1 MERCAL
7 WVITAL
13 APTQPARPPSP
24 PRAAPRPGHF
34 KILLTTSGARWCLG
48 RGAASRFDGFKLEA
62 RSLREAVM
70 PEVLRQ
76 NALPVVNDFLR
87 SAGLSA
93 DEIDL
98 VRKLVGHTIA
108 AVECGLICETLAW
121 RGGNRTHA
129 ANVLGISIRAL
140 RNKIHLYK
148 RMGISLSEPSRGLTN
163 GGHDGAITAGSRLD
177 SRSYKSTHHH

>member
-1 MERCAL
+1 M
-7 WVITAL
+7 
-13 APTQPARPPSP
+13 
-24 PRAAPRPGHF
+24 
-34 KILLTTSGARWCLG
+34 
-48 RGAASRFDGFKLEA
+48 LEA

-76 NALPVVNDFLR
+76 NAPQVAHDSLR
-87 SAGLSA
+87 SAGLSL
-93 DEIDL
+93 DEIAL
-98 VRKLVGHTIA
+98 VRKLVGHTVA

-148 RMGISLSEPSRGLTN
+148 HMGIGLSEPSSGRG
-163 GGHDGAITAGSRLD
+163 GATAACPQTDYCSNRNSPAYSPRTTEVVL
-177 SRSYKSTHHH
+177 K

>member
-1 MERCAL
+1 ML
-7 WVITAL
+7 
-13 APTQPARPPSP
+13 
-24 PRAAPRPGHF
+24 
-34 KILLTTSGARWCLG
+34 GARWCLG

-76 NALPVVNDFLR
+76 NAPPVANDFLR
-87 SAGLSA
+87 SAGLTP

-148 RMGISLSEPSRGLTN
+148 HMGIGLSEPSSGRG
-163 GGHDGAITAGSRLD
+163 GATAACPQTDYCSNRNSPAYSPRTRLF
-177 SRSYKSTHHH
+177 

>member
-1 MERCAL
+1 M
-7 WVITAL
+7 
-13 APTQPARPPSP
+13 
-24 PRAAPRPGHF
+24 
-34 KILLTTSGARWCLG
+34 SGARWCLG
-48 RGAASRFDGFKLEA
+48 KGAASRFDGFMLEA

-76 NALPVVNDFLR
+76 NAPQVAHDFLR
-87 SAGLSA
+87 LAGISP
-93 DEIDL
+93 DEIEL

-148 RMGISLSEPSRGLTN
+148 NMGISLSEPTSGRRG
-163 GGHDGAITAGSRLD
+163 ATADCPQMDRWTTAPTGTAPLIRRGPLRLP
-177 SRSYKSTHHH
+177 